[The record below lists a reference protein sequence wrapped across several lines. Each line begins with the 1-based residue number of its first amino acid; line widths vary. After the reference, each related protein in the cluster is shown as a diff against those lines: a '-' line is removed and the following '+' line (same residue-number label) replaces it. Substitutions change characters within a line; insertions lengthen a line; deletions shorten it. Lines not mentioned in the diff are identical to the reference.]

1 MRRIPAI
8 AAAAL
13 GALLAL
19 GACAAPRSGASAVH
33 DPATPQL
40 HEIEDRGYDALHY
53 RLEFRIPGDR
63 PSFTGLTTIEIAAL
77 RPLRE
82 IVLDAADMFVRRV
95 TVGGA
100 EAEFEH
106 AGGRLT
112 IRPRRELTAGQEV
125 LVTVS
130 YDVDDPVAGLHFSLP
145 RGSGVRDAMPQV
157 FSQGEDV
164 RARHWFPCFD
174 APHERASHEVVAT
187 VPQDW
192 EVIAAGRQTGRTVNG
207 GSGTVTVTWS
217 MPEAMPA
224 YLYTLAAGPFARVED
239 RWQDVTITHYVEPGD
254 VEAARAAFS
263 RTADVLGFISEY
275 TGFRYPFPKY
285 AHVAVRDFPFGGMEN
300 VSATTVTRGAVQRAA
315 DNPEGAWGL
324 VAHEAAHQWFGDVV
338 TCASWP
344 HIWLNEGF
352 ATYFT
357 QLYQLHAFGE
367 EAFLYGMGGTLDG
380 YLGAC
385 TGDNLRALVKEEYR
399 MPMDLFFD
407 GTVYP
412 GGASRLQLLRGMIGD
427 DKFRAGIKAYLL
439 RNAFQSVSTEDFAAA
454 MSEAAGRDLGPWFEQ
469 WVLAPGYPEVEVTWR
484 AEGGGDAVVELRQ
497 TQTGA
502 GVPQAFAFPLE
513 IRWWEGGVPRLQRFE
528 VDERA
533 ESFTVDLNSK
543 FTGFLEIDPNV
554 WVPAAWTVREEPAAT
569 MLRAR
574 HAGSARVRAQ
584 ACRDLAAR
592 GGESA
597 IEVLFEAA
605 QKDPLP
611 ALRAE
616 AAGLAGGLMLDSEA
630 LRLHEAHQAEKDPA
644 VREAWWRQFSRF
656 ADQSFVFDALVQ
668 KWKDPRASA
677 AEREAALTGLS
688 GALALEEARTLLTNT
703 ALNPNE
709 PERLRIAAVGL
720 LAQKMPDGATRSTLL
735 PLSWSGVETP
745 LRAAALRALQPWLE
759 GASQSDPASLS
770 VVDSYRQALRSPS
783 AVLRRAAAEGAGKHP
798 QWFGREIE
806 ELLARDPDTRIR
818 RLLEAN

>member
-1 MRRIPAI
+1 MRRNFAI

-13 GALLAL
+13 CALLAL
-19 GACAAPRSGASAVH
+19 GACAAPASDNSQVN
-33 DPATPQL
+33 DPAAPQR
-40 HEIEDRGYDALHY
+40 HSIEDRGYDALHY
-53 RLEFRIPGDR
+53 RLEIQIPGDR
-63 PSFTGLTTIEIAAL
+63 PSFTGQTTIELAAT

-100 EAEFEH
+100 EAEFVH

-112 IRPRRELTAGQEV
+112 IKPRRELTAGQEV
-125 LVTVS
+125 LVRVS

-145 RGSGVRDAMPQV
+145 GGSGVRGAMPQV

-187 VPQDW
+187 VPANW
-192 EVIAAGRQTGRTVNG
+192 EVIAAGRQTGRVVSGNSATV
-207 GSGTVTVTWS
+207 SWS

-224 YLYTLAAGPFARVED
+224 YLFTLAAGPFAKVED

-254 VEAARAAFS
+254 VEAARASFA

-275 TGFRYPFPKY
+275 TGYRYPFPKY

-300 VSATTVTRGAVQRAA
+300 VSATTVTRGAVQRAS

-338 TCASWP
+338 TCSSWP

-357 QLYQLHAFGE
+357 QLYQQHAFGE
-367 EAFLYGMGGTLDG
+367 QAFLYGMGGTLDG
-380 YLGAC
+380 YLRAC
-385 TGDNLRALVKEEYR
+385 SGPNLRALVKEEYR

-412 GGASRLQLLRGMIGD
+412 GGASRLQLLRGVVGEE
-427 DKFRAGIKAYLL
+427 KFRAGIKAYLL
-439 RNAFQSVSTEDFAAA
+439 RNAFKSVSTEAFEAA
-454 MSEAAGRDLGPWFEQ
+454 MSESAGVDLGPWFEQ

-484 AEGGGDAVVELRQ
+484 AAGGGDATVEVRQ
-497 TQTGA
+497 TQDGA
-502 GVPQAFAFPLE
+502 DVPQAFAFPLE
-513 IRWWEGGVPRLQRFE
+513 IRWWDGATPRLQRFE
-528 VDERA
+528 VDERE
-533 ESFTVDLNSK
+533 ESFTLDLNAN

-554 WVPAAWTVREEPAAT
+554 WVPAAWTVREEPGAT
-569 MLRAR
+569 MTRAR
-574 HAGSARVRAQ
+574 KAGSARVRAL

-605 QKDPLP
+605 LQDPLP

-616 AAGLAGGLMLDSEA
+616 AANLVGGLLLDTEVLHLQEA
-630 LRLHEAHQAEKDPA
+630 YAAEQDPA
-644 VREAWWRQFSRF
+644 VREAWWRQLSRF
-656 ADQSFVFDALVQ
+656 AAQDSVHDAMRQ
-668 KWKDPRASA
+668 KWTDRRASA
-677 AEREAALTGLS
+677 GEREAALTGLA
-688 GALALEEARTLLTNT
+688 GAMPPEDARALLAQT
-703 ALNPNE
+703 ALDPNE

-720 LAQKMPDGATRSTLL
+720 LAQKMPDGATRGTLL

-745 LRAAALRALQPWLE
+745 LRAAALRALRPWLAE
-759 GASQSDPASLS
+759 ASPSDPASMS

-783 AVLRRAAAEGAGKHP
+783 AVLRRTAAEGAGAHP
-798 QWFGREIE
+798 RWFGREIE
-806 ELLARDPDTRIR
+806 DLLARDPDTRIR
-818 RLLEAN
+818 RLLEGE

>member
-1 MRRIPAI
+1 MRRISSI

-19 GACAAPRSGASAVH
+19 GACAAPRSGQPEVS
-33 DPATPQL
+33 DPARPQR
-40 HEIEDRGYDALHY
+40 HEVEDRGYDALHY
-53 RLEFRIPGDR
+53 RLEIQIPGDR
-63 PSFTGLTTIEIAAL
+63 PRFTGQTTIELAAT

-112 IRPRRELTAGQEV
+112 IKPRRELTAGQEV

-145 RGSGVRDAMPQV
+145 GDSGVAGAMPQV
-157 FSQGEDV
+157 YSQGEDV

-187 VPQDW
+187 VPAEW
-192 EVIAAGRQTGRTVNG
+192 EVIAAGRQTERKV
-207 GSGTVTVTWS
+207 SGDTVTISWT

-224 YLYTLAAGPFARVED
+224 YLFTLAAGPFARVED

-254 VEAARAAFS
+254 IAAARDSFS

-275 TGFRYPFPKY
+275 TGYRYPFPKY

-300 VSATTVTRGAVQRAA
+300 VSATTVTRGAVQPKR

-338 TCASWP
+338 TCSSWP

-367 EAFLYGMGGTLDG
+367 QAFLYGMGGTVDG

-385 TGDNLRALVKEEYR
+385 SGPNLRALVKEEYR

-412 GGASRLQLLRGMIGD
+412 GGASRLQLLRGVLGEE
-427 DKFRAGIKAYLL
+427 KFRAGIKAYLL
-439 RNAFQSVSTEDFAAA
+439 RNAFQSVSTEAFEAA

-469 WVLAPGYPEVEVTWR
+469 WVLAPGYPQVEVTWR
-484 AEGGGDAVVELRQ
+484 AAGGGDAIVEVRQ
-497 TQTGA
+497 TQDAAG
-502 GVPQAFAFPLE
+502 GVPQAFVFPLE
-513 IRWWEGGVPRLQRFE
+513 IRWWDGATPRLQRFE
-528 VDERA
+528 VDERV
-533 ESFTVDLNSK
+533 ESFTLDLNAD
-543 FTGFLEIDPNV
+543 FAGFLEIDPNV
-554 WVPAAWTVREEPAAT
+554 WVPAQWTVREEPAAT

-574 HAGSARVRAQ
+574 GAGSSRVRAL
-584 ACRDLAAR
+584 ACRDLAQR

-597 IEVLFEAA
+597 IEVLFQVA
-605 QKDPLP
+605 QQDPLP

-616 AAGLAGGLMLDSEA
+616 AANLAGGLVLESEA
-630 LRLHEAHQAEKDPA
+630 LLLHEAYEAEKDPA
-644 VREAWWRQFSRF
+644 VREAWWRQLSRF
-656 ADQSFVFDALVQ
+656 SAQAFVHDVMLQ
-668 KWKDPRASA
+668 MWSDPGASIG
-677 AEREAALTGLS
+677 ERDAALRGLA
-688 GALALEEARTLLTNT
+688 GVLPPQETRALLTET
-703 ALNPNE
+703 AHDAQE

-720 LAQKMPDGATRSTLL
+720 LAQKLPDAASRSSLL
-735 PLSWSGVETP
+735 PLSWRGVETP
-745 LRAAALRALQPWLE
+745 LRAAALRALRPWLD
-759 GASQSDPASLS
+759 GATQGDPASMS
-770 VVDSYRQALRSPS
+770 VVDSYRRALRSPS
-783 AVLRRAAAEGAGKHP
+783 AVLRRAAAEGAGANP
-798 QWFGREIE
+798 RWFSREIE
-806 ELLARDPDTRIR
+806 NLLARDPDTRIR
-818 RLLEAN
+818 RLLEAE